1 MNQPG
6 VFGFLGRMTFIAG
19 ILLAAVGLLLML
31 APRLPYLGRLPGDL
45 VWNRGNVRVY
55 FPITTCILLSLIA
68 TLVLTLIDHL
78 RR

>member
-1 MNQPG
+1 MSQADL
-6 VFGFLGRMTFIAG
+6 FAFLGRMMFIAG

-31 APRLPYLGRLPGDL
+31 GPRLPYLGRLPGDL
-45 VWNRGNVRVY
+45 VWSRGHVRVY